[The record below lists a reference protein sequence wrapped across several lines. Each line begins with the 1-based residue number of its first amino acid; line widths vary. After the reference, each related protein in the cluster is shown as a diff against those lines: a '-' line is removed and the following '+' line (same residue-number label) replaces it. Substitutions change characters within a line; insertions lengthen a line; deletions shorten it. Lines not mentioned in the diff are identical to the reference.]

1 MFFQWQIKIIDIFGV
16 QHEILIHVYNVYYSS
31 QGADMLI
38 ISNIYQSLVVAAFN
52 AQEFLKLKKMVN

>member
-16 QHEILIHVYNVYYSS
+16 QHEILIHGYNVYYSS

-38 ISNIYQSLVVAAFN
+38 SNIYQSLVVAAFK